1 MVMIRQSIGNILLKL
16 SDTKDDR
23 IDPALI
29 EQAHQLIDLIKVKVH
44 KYSFDELF
52 VQLRKLSFEIR
63 IQVIEMYV
71 NQGKTINDILK
82 DLNEIELEHHK
93 NSQLDVAIKRA
104 YSIYTMIVDHSG
116 LNLESDKIDYIN
128 HRLNNVTY
136 ESFEIMEGL
145 ASPQLAYVKKWLDQS
160 LDFELALIVADLIKN
175 KEIALSSS
183 RTEKELVPFIN
194 DTIIQFG
201 ASSIFI
207 KIWTPSNE
215 EDSFIRNMK
224 ILAATYE
231 LESGLGE
238 PLSVESLTDLI
249 ES

>member
-82 DLNEIELEHHK
+82 DLNEIELEHHE

-128 HRLNNVTY
+128 
-136 ESFEIMEGL
+136 
-145 ASPQLAYVKKWLDQS
+145 
-160 LDFELALIVADLIKN
+160 
-175 KEIALSSS
+175 LSSM
-183 RTEKELVPFIN
+183 
-194 DTIIQFG
+194 
-201 ASSIFI
+201 
-207 KIWTPSNE
+207 TP
-215 EDSFIRNMK
+215 
-224 ILAATYE
+224 
-231 LESGLGE
+231 
-238 PLSVESLTDLI
+238 
-249 ES
+249 